1 MTKVKKIALTEE
13 NLELVSGGVDFKKAT
28 MVIAGIAAIVAS
40 DVLAVKNKDKIKDA
54 ATNVKNYFKRKDAEM
69 YEN

>member
-1 MTKVKKIALTEE
+1 
-13 NLELVSGGVDFKKAT
+13 

-40 DVLAVKNKDKIKDA
+40 AVLAVKNKDKIKDA
-54 ATNVKNYFKRKDAEM
+54 ATNVKNHFKRKDAEM

>member
-1 MTKVKKIALTEE
+1 MTEVKKIALTEE

-28 MVIAGIAAIVAS
+28 MVITGIAAIVAS
-40 DVLAVKNKDKIKDA
+40 AVLAVKNKDKIKDA
-54 ATNVKNYFKRKDAEM
+54 EI